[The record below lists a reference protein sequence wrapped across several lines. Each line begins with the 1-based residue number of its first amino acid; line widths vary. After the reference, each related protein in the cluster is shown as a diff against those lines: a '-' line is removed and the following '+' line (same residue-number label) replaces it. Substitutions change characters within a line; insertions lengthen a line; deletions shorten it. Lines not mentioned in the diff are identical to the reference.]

1 MIITGYDRADAPVV
15 LVDLD
20 GTLCDVRPI
29 RHLVQGRKR
38 DFDAFHQASA
48 SCQPN
53 RAVVELVKR
62 FRAGGHRIVVVTARH
77 ARWTDVTARWL
88 DANAIAYDGLVTRA
102 DDDYRPDRDV
112 KAEIL
117 SRVRAEHGVVA
128 AVDDRPEVLR
138 LWHAE
143 GLAVVIVTGWFDDTD
158 PAMPVRLL
166 YTGPD
171 GTLPRPYGADSR

>member
-1 MIITGYDRADAPVV
+1 MMFTSSDRADAPIV

-29 RHLVQGRKR
+29 RHFVQGRKR
-38 DFDAFHQASA
+38 DFDAFHLASA
-48 SCQPN
+48 SCPPN
-53 RAVVELVKR
+53 RPVVELVER
-62 FRAGGHRIVVVTARH
+62 FRSVGHRIVVVTARH
-77 ARWTDVTARWL
+77 ARWTDLTARWL
-88 DANAIAYDGLVTRA
+88 GANAIAYDGLVTRA

-117 SRVRAEHGVVA
+117 CRVRAEHRVVA

-158 PAMPVRLL
+158 PAAPVRLL
-166 YTGPD
+166 YAGPEEI
-171 GTLPRPYGADSR
+171 LPGPYGADTR